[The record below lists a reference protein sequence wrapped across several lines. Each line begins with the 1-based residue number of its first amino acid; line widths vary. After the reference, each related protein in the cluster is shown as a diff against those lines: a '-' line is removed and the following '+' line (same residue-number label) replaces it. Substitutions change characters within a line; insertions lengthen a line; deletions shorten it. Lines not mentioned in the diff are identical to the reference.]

1 MAQITDIREYKKNL
15 RTRYKNE
22 RLKLS
27 PTEKQNLDEGVFNR
41 FLKLNQYASSTTLLA
56 YVSTN
61 IEVDTRRI
69 IERAL
74 EDGKRVA
81 VPYCVPNTRLLE
93 FYLIDSLDDLSPGT
107 FGVLEPT
114 PDPQKRLTDWEK
126 SVCIV
131 PGLCFDFDGY
141 RLGFG
146 KGYYDRF
153 LSEYTGIR
161 VGICYST
168 GVRGHLHH
176 GRYDR
181 MVDVLVTEKNIKSIH
196 HRKNRFTKDMR

>member
-41 FLKLNQYASSTTLLA
+41 FLKLNQYASSTTILA

-61 IEVDTRRI
+61 IEVDTRKI

-81 VPYCVPNTRLLE
+81 VPYCVPDTRLLE
-93 FYLIDSLDDLSPGT
+93 FYLIDSLDDLTPGT

-114 PDPQKRLTDWEK
+114 PDPEKRLIDWEK
-126 SVCIV
+126 SLCVV
-131 PGLCFDFDGY
+131 PGLCFDFNGY

-161 VGICYST
+161 VGICYSS

-181 MVDVLVTEKNIKSIH
+181 TVDVLVTEKNIKSIH
-196 HRKNRFTKDMR
+196 HKRPKFTKDFR

>member
-41 FLKLNQYASSTTLLA
+41 FLKLNQYASSTTILA

-61 IEVDTRRI
+61 IEVDTRKI

-81 VPYCVPNTRLLE
+81 VPYCVPDTRLLE
-93 FYLIDSLDDLSPGT
+93 FYLIDSLDDLMPGA

-114 PDPQKRLTDWEK
+114 PDPEKRLIDWEK
-126 SVCIV
+126 SLCVV
-131 PGLCFDFDGY
+131 PGLCFDFNGY

-161 VGICYST
+161 VGICYSS

-181 MVDVLVTEKNIKSIH
+181 TVDVLVTEKNIKSIH
-196 HRKNRFTKDMR
+196 HRKPRFAKDIR

>member
-41 FLKLNQYASSTTLLA
+41 FLKLNQYASSTTILA

-61 IEVDTRRI
+61 IEVDTRKI

-81 VPYCVPNTRLLE
+81 VPYCVPDTRLLE
-93 FYLIDSLDDLSPGT
+93 FYLIDSLDDLTPGT

-114 PDPQKRLTDWEK
+114 PDPEKRLTDWEK
-126 SVCIV
+126 SLCIV

-161 VGICYST
+161 VGICYSS

-181 MVDVLVTEKNIKSIH
+181 TVDVLVTEKNIKSIH
-196 HRKNRFTKDMR
+196 HKRPKFTKDFR

>member
-1 MAQITDIREYKKNL
+1 MAL

-41 FLKLNQYASSTTLLA
+41 FLKLNQYSSAHTLLA
-56 YVSTN
+56 YVSTG
-61 IEVDTRRI
+61 IEVDTINI
-69 IERAL
+69 INKAF

-81 VPYCVPNTRLLE
+81 VPYCVPNTRFLE

-114 PDPQKRLTDWEK
+114 PNPEKRLTDWEK
-126 SVCIV
+126 SICIV

-161 VGICYST
+161 VGICYSS

-181 MVDVLVTEKNIKSIH
+181 TVDVLVTEKNIKSIH
-196 HRKNRFTKDMR
+196 HRKPRFSKDIR

>member
-1 MAQITDIREYKKNL
+1 MAQVTDIREYKKNL

-41 FLKLNQYASSTTLLA
+41 FLKLNQYASSTTILA

-61 IEVDTRRI
+61 IEVDTRKI

-81 VPYCVPNTRLLE
+81 VPYCVPDTRLLE
-93 FYLIDSLDDLSPGT
+93 FYLINSLDDLTPGT

-114 PDPQKRLTDWEK
+114 PDPEKRLIDWEK
-126 SVCIV
+126 SLCVV
-131 PGLCFDFDGY
+131 PGLCFDFNGY

-161 VGICYST
+161 VGICYSS

-181 MVDVLVTEKNIKSIH
+181 TVDVLVTEKNIKSIH
-196 HRKNRFTKDMR
+196 HRKPRFAKDIR

>member
-41 FLKLNQYASSTTLLA
+41 FLKLNQYSSSTTLLT
-56 YVSTN
+56 YGSTD
-61 IEVDTRRI
+61 IEVGTRQI

-81 VPYCVPNTRLLE
+81 VPYCVPDTRLLE
-93 FYLIDSLDDLSPGT
+93 FYLIDSFDDLSPGA

-114 PDPQKRLTDWEK
+114 PNPEKRLTHWEK
-126 SVCIV
+126 SICIV
-131 PGLCFDFDGY
+131 PGLCFDF
-141 RLGFG
+141 
-146 KGYYDRF
+146 
-153 LSEYTGIR
+153 
-161 VGICYST
+161 
-168 GVRGHLHH
+168 
-176 GRYDR
+176 
-181 MVDVLVTEKNIKSIH
+181 N
-196 HRKNRFTKDMR
+196 

>member
-41 FLKLNQYASSTTLLA
+41 FLKLNQYASSTTILA

-61 IEVDTRRI
+61 IEVDTRKI

-81 VPYCVPNTRLLE
+81 VPYCVPDTRLLE
-93 FYLIDSLDDLSPGT
+93 FYLIDSLDDLTPGT

-114 PDPQKRLTDWEK
+114 PDPEKRLTDWEK
-126 SVCIV
+126 SLCIV

-161 VGICYST
+161 VGICYSS

-181 MVDVLVTEKNIKSIH
+181 TVDVLVTEKNIKSIH
-196 HRKNRFTKDMR
+196 HRKPRFTKDFN

>member
-41 FLKLNQYASSTTLLA
+41 FLKLNQYSSANTLLA
-56 YVSTN
+56 YVSTD
-61 IEVDTRRI
+61 IEVDTHRI
-69 IERAL
+69 INKAL

-81 VPYCVPNTRLLE
+81 VPYCVPNTRIIE
-93 FYLIDSLDDLSPGT
+93 FYLINSLDDLSPGT
-107 FGVLEPT
+107 FGVLEPI
-114 PDPQKRLTDWEK
+114 PNPENKLTDWEK
-126 SVCIV
+126 SICVI
-131 PGLCFDFDGY
+131 PGLCFDFYGY

-161 VGICYST
+161 VGICYSS

-181 MVDVLVTEKNIKSIH
+181 TVDVLVTEKNIKSIH
-196 HRKNRFTKDMR
+196 HKKQKFIRTY